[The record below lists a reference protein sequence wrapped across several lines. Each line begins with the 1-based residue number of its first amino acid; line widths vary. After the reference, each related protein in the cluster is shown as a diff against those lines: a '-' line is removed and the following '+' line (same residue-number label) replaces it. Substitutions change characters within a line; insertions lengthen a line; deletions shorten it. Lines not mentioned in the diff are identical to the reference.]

1 MEGSDMQEKALIEE
15 LEKQKVT
22 SLVNV

>member
-1 MEGSDMQEKALIEE
+1 MEGSDMQEKALTEE